1 MMRVSLLFVVLV
13 GALWPG
19 VAGAFGEDSFGVY
32 FDPQAGPYS
41 YYAFPDAFVPIDVY
55 LVLTQPLAPFDGFEC
70 TVTRTG
76 AYLYLLSSALM
87 AGGVDAD
94 PSADGFAVTAPT
106 PYPVTGDAVVLA
118 TWQYLTVSTSYV
130 GFYLGPATN
139 PSLPGGLP
147 AVSLGGAPRLCPVSN
162 CNTSLPVAW
171 LNGGVPF
178 DPPCTTSSVH
188 LSVGATVSTA
198 GLPDVHI
205 HGGSTGPTDG
215 RDFTCDFPS
224 IPTTGSPY
232 LTVSF
237 EHPDWTDGP
246 RFRTDYR
253 ATFPW
258 WNDFRVWPI
267 LVETDVS
274 GVFTLRVG
282 TNMDG
287 WGLST
292 PTALLHDLQTGAM
305 RYCFDGCDYP
315 ITNDGV
321 PRSYRFELYAGATS
335 AIADVTDPVTA
346 AVVLTASPNPFNPRT
361 TLRFDL
367 PQSGTARLAVYDL
380 AGRLVRT
387 LVDGSL
393 PQGANEIAWDGR
405 DAAGRPVGTD
415 AYVARL
421 EAGGV
426 VATTRLALLR

>member
-1 MMRVSLLFVVLV
+1 MMRVPLLLV
-13 GALWPG
+13 ILIAALGPG
-19 VAGAFGEDSFGVY
+19 VAGAFGEESFGVY

-55 LVLTQPLAPFDGFEC
+55 LVLTRPLAPFDGFEC

-76 AYLYLLSSALM
+76 AYLHLLSSALT

-118 TWQYLTVSTSYV
+118 TWQFLTVSPYYV
-130 GFYLGPATN
+130 GFFLGPATD

-147 AVSLGGAPRLCPVSN
+147 AVSLGGAPRLCPVSS
-162 CNTSLPVAW
+162 CDTSLPVAW
-171 LNGGVPF
+171 LNGGVPY
-178 DPPCTTSSVH
+178 DPPCGMRDPVY
-188 LSVGATVSTA
+188 LGARVSAA

-205 HGGSTGPTDG
+205 VGSNHGPTDG
-215 RDFTCDFPS
+215 RDLTCDFPS

-253 ATFPW
+253 APFPW
-258 WNDFRVWPI
+258 LNECRVWPI

-274 GVFTLRVG
+274 GVFTLHVW

-287 WGLST
+287 W
-292 PTALLHDLQTGAM
+292 PMDPALLHDLQTGAM
-305 RYCFDGCDYP
+305 RYCPDGCDYP
-315 ITNDGV
+315 ITNDGT
-321 PRSYRFELYAGATS
+321 PHSYRFELYAGATMT
-335 AIADVTDPVTA
+335 IADVADPATA
-346 AVVLTASPNPFNPRT
+346 AGVLIASPNPFNPRT

-367 PQSGTARLAVYDL
+367 PQAGAARLAVYDL

-405 DAAGRPVGTD
+405 DEAGRPVGTG

-421 EAGGV
+421 EAGGA